1 MRLNALEY
9 HTMTT
14 APQMVEMEDLQRSI
28 WGESSI
34 SPVPQLMAA
43 IHNGGVV
50 IAAYHDEKPVGFC
63 YGFAG
68 FKQGKAHLCS
78 HMLGILPEYRDWGI
92 GKQLKLSQR
101 EWAIDN
107 GYDKMTWTYDPL
119 EARNAYLN
127 LCKLGGT
134 VKTYLESYYGDMGD
148 GINKGLPS
156 DRFLLEWDLRSE
168 RVFNS
173 INVAPIERMEWREYP
188 YVLDWEL
195 SGEQPRPVIRLGLGD
210 HAGILL
216 SVPAAIQKLKQEHLA
231 VAMEWR
237 LALRNLCQ
245 EAFSQG
251 YVVVGLL
258 KNDEAVHAY
267 VLERSVKGEE

>member
-1 MRLNALEY
+1 MRPELEY
-9 HTMTT
+9 RTMTT
-14 APQMVEMEDLQRSI
+14 ALQMVEMEDLQRRI
-28 WGESSI
+28 WGPSSI

-50 IAAYHDEKPVGFC
+50 IAAFHDEKPVGFC

-68 FKQGKAHLCS
+68 FKQGKSHLCS

-101 EWAIDN
+101 DWAIEN

-119 EARNAYLN
+119 ESRNAYLN

-134 VKTYLESYYGDMGD
+134 VSTYLDSYYGDMGD
-148 GINKGLPS
+148 GINKGMPT
-156 DRFLLEWDLRSE
+156 DRFLLEWELTSE
-168 RVFNS
+168 RV
-173 INVAPIERMEWREYP
+173 VHCIEGSPVDSDDWCEYP

-195 SGEQPRPVIRLGLGD
+195 RNEQPFPVVRQGLGEYE
-210 HAGILL
+210 GILL
-216 SVPAAIQKLKQEHLA
+216 AVPAAIQKLKQEHLA
-231 VAMEWR
+231 TAMEWR
-237 LALRNLCQ
+237 LALRNLCK

-258 KNDEAVHAY
+258 KNDEPVHAY
-267 VLERSVKGEE
+267 VLERNVKGEK